1 MDLENGIAVLNFG
14 GQYAH
19 LIRRR
24 LREAG
29 IKCELV
35 PYFAP
40 LDEVKKAKGIILSG
54 GPASIYG
61 KHSLKP
67 SFRIEELDIPVLGIC
82 YGHQLMASELGGKVE
97 GSKKREYGKARV
109 KILTE
114 SELFKGIPRS
124 FSVWLSHSDSVSSL
138 PNGSTLLCKSEFGDN
153 AAICYSQNKLY
164 SLQFHPEVSHTE
176 YGNKILENF
185 AKRICN
191 CSSNYTAKDFVSLTI
206 EDIKKKV
213 GNAKVICAVSGG
225 LDSTTAAVL
234 VKKAIG
240 NRLKCVFVDH
250 GLMRKNEPQEVVKV
264 LKQKL
269 QLDVDFVEASDL
281 FLKALKGV
289 RDPEK
294 KRLVVGKLFARIFE
308 EYVSREKEFEWL
320 VQGTLYP
327 DVIESSM
334 PVPGSPRIKSHH
346 NVAGLPDSIK
356 KRLKVLEPLRDLYK
370 DEVRILARKLGIP
383 DEIIWRHPF
392 PGPGLSVRIIG
403 EVTKEK
409 LEICRESSWI
419 FEDELKKAKL
429 YEKLWQAFA
438 IVGDDKAVGVLGD
451 KRKYGYIVTLKAVT
465 SSDGMTASYYP
476 IPWKVLDK
484 VSRRITNRLN
494 KVTMVSYSV
503 SNKPPSTI
511 EPQ

>member
-1 MDLENGIAVLNFG
+1 MDLQNSIAVLNFG

-29 IKCELV
+29 IKCELI
-35 PYFAP
+35 PYNTP
-40 LDEVKKAKGIILSG
+40 LDEVKRAKGVILSG
-54 GPASIYG
+54 GPASIYE
-61 KHSLKP
+61 KDSLKP

-109 KILTE
+109 RILAE
-114 SELFKGIPRS
+114 SQLFEGIPKS
-124 FSVWLSHSDSVSSL
+124 FSVWLSHSDAVSSL
-138 PNGSTLLCKSEFGDN
+138 PKGSTLLCKSEFEDK
-153 AAICYSQNKLY
+153 AAICYKPERLY

-185 AKRICN
+185 AKRICKCN
-191 CSSNYTAKDFVSLTI
+191 GNYIAEDFVSSAI
-206 EDIKKKV
+206 RDIREKV
-213 GNAKVICAVSGG
+213 GNAKAICAVSGG

-240 NRLKCVFVDH
+240 NRLKCVFVNH
-250 GLMRKNEPQEVVKV
+250 GLMRKNEPQEVMRI
-264 LKQKL
+264 LKGKL
-269 QLDVDFVEASDL
+269 QLDVDYVDASDL
-281 FLKALKGV
+281 FLRSLKGV
-289 RDPEK
+289 SDPEK
-294 KRLVVGKLFARIFE
+294 KRLVVGKLFAEIFE
-308 EYVSREKEFEWL
+308 EYVSKEFEWL

-334 PVPGSPRIKSHH
+334 PVPGSPKIKSHH

-356 KRLKVLEPLRDLYK
+356 RRLKVLEPLRDLYK
-370 DEVRILARKLGIP
+370 DEVRIIAKKLGIP
-383 DEIIWRHPF
+383 DEIVSRHPF

-409 LEICRESSWI
+409 LEVCREASWI

-429 YEKLWQAFA
+429 YDKLWQAFA
-438 IVGDDKAVGVLGD
+438 FVGDDKAVGVFGD

-476 IPWKVLDK
+476 MPWKVLDR
-484 VSRRITNRLN
+484 VSRRITNLLD
-494 KVTMVSYSV
+494 KVTAVSYSI

>member
-1 MDLENGIAVLNFG
+1 MDLHGFRKRDSCPQFWRSICSSYT
-14 GQYAH
+14 Q
-19 LIRRR
+19 
-24 LREAG
+24 
-29 IKCELV
+29 
-35 PYFAP
+35 
-40 LDEVKKAKGIILSG
+40 KAKRSWYKMRISSIFCTFGRSEKSKGNYIIWRTCKHIRKTFFEAFISYRRARYTCARHMLWPSAYGIRAGGKSG
-54 GPASIYG
+54 GFKEKGIWEG
-61 KHSLKP
+61 K
-67 SFRIEELDIPVLGIC
+67 G
-82 YGHQLMASELGGKVE
+82 
-97 GSKKREYGKARV
+97 

-114 SELFKGIPRS
+114 
-124 FSVWLSHSDSVSSL
+124 SVSSL